1 MATKRSTGKSKNL
14 DPRHIERNPEN
25 PRLIFRQ
32 DEMDNLMF
40 SIDRHGI
47 QVPLTVYEDGDV
59 YRLIDGERRWRCATK
74 LNLRSVPVLVQDKP
88 TELENLLLMYNIHAL
103 REQWDY
109 FTIASKLTR
118 VIELYEEENGHEPNE
133 IQLSEETGLTRG
145 QIRRCRLLLDLPER
159 FKDMLLQELE
169 LPKLQQKLSEDLF
182 IEMEKSLKTVT
193 NRLPDYSDRIDGIR
207 DALIAKFR
215 DGLIP
220 AVTDFRQLS
229 KIATAVKNIGL
240 QRDDAVESLDAVFDP
255 KAKTGIRE
263 AYEQTVELGY
273 DEKDAARR
281 LQSLTNF
288 LDRILEEDQL
298 ELLDDEQAG
307 PVRFQGVP
315 VHDVRRFLQWDACVG
330 LPEFQAQPV
339 VHDVIH
345 HPQRGLRN
353 AGWKLA
359 KLDSVELVHV
369 HDGVPCSIQHDL
381 SGFGGRVPNLPDYL
395 DLEQPQLPLGDDK
408 KVAAAAGRIE
418 ERQFTELS
426 VKPPKLAQTS
436 AVLAR
441 LQPL

>member
-1 MATKRSTGKSKNL
+1 MAKKRSTGKSKNL
-14 DPRHIERNPEN
+14 DPRRIERNPEN

-133 IQLSEETGLTRG
+133 TQLSDETGLTRG
-145 QIRRCRLLLDLPER
+145 QIRRCRLLLDLPDR
-159 FKDMLLQELE
+159 FKEMLLQELE

-193 NRLPDYSDRIDGIR
+193 NRLPDYADQIDDIR
-207 DALIAKFR
+207 DALITKFR

-255 KAKTGIRE
+255 ETETGIRE
-263 AYEQTVELGY
+263 AYKQAVELGY

-281 LQSLTNF
+281 LQSLTKF

-298 ELLDDEQAG
+298 ELLDEE
-307 PVRFQGVP
+307 
-315 VHDVRRFLQWDACVG
+315 FLDRA
-330 LPEFQAQPV
+330 
-339 VHDVIH
+339 
-345 HPQRGLRN
+345 R
-353 AGWKLA
+353 
-359 KLDSVELVHV
+359 ELYER
-369 HDGVPCSIQHDL
+369 L
-381 SGFGGRVPNLPDYL
+381 SQV
-395 DLEQPQLPLGDDK
+395 LEN
-408 KVAAAAGRIE
+408 
-418 ERQFTELS
+418 
-426 VKPPKLAQTS
+426 
-436 AVLAR
+436 
-441 LQPL
+441 

>member
-14 DPRHIERNPEN
+14 DPRRIERNPEN

-118 VIELYEEENGHEPNE
+118 VIELYEKENGQKPNE
-133 IQLSEETGLTRG
+133 TQLSEETGLTRG

-159 FKDMLLQELE
+159 FKEMLLLELE
-169 LPKLQQKLSEDLF
+169 QPKLQQKLSEDLF
-182 IEMEKSLKTVT
+182 IEMERSLKTVT
-193 NRLPDYSDRIDGIR
+193 NRLPDYADQIDDIR
-207 DALIAKFR
+207 DALITKFR

-255 KAKTGIRE
+255 DTETGIRE

-298 ELLDDEQAG
+298 ELLDEE
-307 PVRFQGVP
+307 
-315 VHDVRRFLQWDACVG
+315 FLERA
-330 LPEFQAQPV
+330 
-339 VHDVIH
+339 
-345 HPQRGLRN
+345 R
-353 AGWKLA
+353 
-359 KLDSVELVHV
+359 ELYER
-369 HDGVPCSIQHDL
+369 L
-381 SGFGGRVPNLPDYL
+381 SQV
-395 DLEQPQLPLGDDK
+395 LEN
-408 KVAAAAGRIE
+408 
-418 ERQFTELS
+418 
-426 VKPPKLAQTS
+426 
-436 AVLAR
+436 
-441 LQPL
+441 

>member
-14 DPRHIERNPEN
+14 DPRRIERNPDN

-118 VIELYEEENGHEPNE
+118 VMELYEEENGWEPNE
-133 IQLSEETGLTRG
+133 RELSEETGLTRG

-159 FKDMLLQELE
+159 FKEMLLQELE
-169 LPKLQQKLSEDLF
+169 LPKLQQKLSEDFF
-182 IEMEKSLKTVT
+182 IEMERSLKTVT
-193 NRLPDYSDRIDGIR
+193 NRLPDYADQIDDIR
-207 DALIAKFR
+207 DALVTKFR
-215 DGLIP
+215 HGFIP

-240 QRDDAVESLDAVFDP
+240 RRDDAVESLDAVFDP
-255 KAKTGIRE
+255 GTETGIRE

-281 LQSLTNF
+281 LQYLTNF

-298 ELLDDEQAG
+298 ELLDD
-307 PVRFQGVP
+307 
-315 VHDVRRFLQWDACVG
+315 DFLDRA
-330 LPEFQAQPV
+330 
-339 VHDVIH
+339 
-345 HPQRGLRN
+345 R
-353 AGWKLA
+353 
-359 KLDSVELVHV
+359 ELYER
-369 HDGVPCSIQHDL
+369 L
-381 SGFGGRVPNLPDYL
+381 SQV
-395 DLEQPQLPLGDDK
+395 LEN
-408 KVAAAAGRIE
+408 
-418 ERQFTELS
+418 
-426 VKPPKLAQTS
+426 
-436 AVLAR
+436 
-441 LQPL
+441 

>member
-14 DPRHIERNPEN
+14 NPQRIKRNPEN

-133 IQLSEETGLTRG
+133 TELSDETGLTRG
-145 QIRRCRLLLDLPER
+145 QIRRCRLLLDLPDR
-159 FKDMLLQELE
+159 FKEMLLQELE

-193 NRLPDYSDRIDGIR
+193 NRLPDYADQIDDIR
-207 DALIAKFR
+207 DALITKFR

-255 KAKTGIRE
+255 ETETGIRE
-263 AYEQTVELGY
+263 AYKQAVELGY

-298 ELLDDEQAG
+298 ELLDEE
-307 PVRFQGVP
+307 
-315 VHDVRRFLQWDACVG
+315 FLDRA
-330 LPEFQAQPV
+330 
-339 VHDVIH
+339 
-345 HPQRGLRN
+345 R
-353 AGWKLA
+353 
-359 KLDSVELVHV
+359 ELYER
-369 HDGVPCSIQHDL
+369 L
-381 SGFGGRVPNLPDYL
+381 SQV
-395 DLEQPQLPLGDDK
+395 LEN
-408 KVAAAAGRIE
+408 
-418 ERQFTELS
+418 
-426 VKPPKLAQTS
+426 
-436 AVLAR
+436 
-441 LQPL
+441 

>member
-14 DPRHIERNPEN
+14 NPRRIKRNLEN

-109 FTIASKLTR
+109 FTIASKLPR
-118 VIELYEEENGHEPNE
+118 VIDLYKEENGDEPNE
-133 IQLSEETGLTRG
+133 TQLSEETGLTRG

-159 FKDMLLQELE
+159 FKRMLLQELE

-193 NRLPDYSDRIDGIR
+193 NRLPDYADRIDDIR
-207 DALIAKFR
+207 DALITKFR

-255 KAKTGIRE
+255 TTETGIRE
-263 AYEQTVELGY
+263 AYEQAVELGY

-288 LDRILEEDQL
+288 LDRILEEGQL
-298 ELLDDEQAG
+298 ELLDEE
-307 PVRFQGVP
+307 
-315 VHDVRRFLQWDACVG
+315 FLDRA
-330 LPEFQAQPV
+330 
-339 VHDVIH
+339 
-345 HPQRGLRN
+345 R
-353 AGWKLA
+353 
-359 KLDSVELVHV
+359 ELYER
-369 HDGVPCSIQHDL
+369 L
-381 SGFGGRVPNLPDYL
+381 SQV
-395 DLEQPQLPLGDDK
+395 LEN
-408 KVAAAAGRIE
+408 
-418 ERQFTELS
+418 
-426 VKPPKLAQTS
+426 
-436 AVLAR
+436 
-441 LQPL
+441 